1 MLVHIKPKNSTTIQ
15 HDKFDKLLK
24 LDYLKTTILQIAHSC
39 MWSHLEGHLAL
50 NEASPAA
57 GCAPSAIG

>member
-1 MLVHIKPKNSTTIQ
+1 MLVHIKPKNSTNIQ

-39 MWSHLEGHLAL
+39 MWSHNWTYYGSIESYQ
-50 NEASPAA
+50 NKSK
-57 GCAPSAIG
+57 